1 MPDRIPQLDD
11 LASAAKESP
20 MLSPS
25 EIRRRGDRRRTTRQA
40 TGAVAAVLA
49 LTVGGFAV
57 WNSPLLDDIRGPQWA
72 EAPGPTT
79 PTTEDPL
86 FPLTTPSQD
95 PSEIP
100 MPDPENPGPPA
111 PTWDNLPTP
120 ELLRPLYPDALDL
133 ITNERESLAGAPIGA
148 CAPESVGSPN
158 RVLVREF
165 GGLETADLTY
175 RWAVVLG
182 YPSVDEAITGFEAI
196 RDGALHCDDKLGA
209 DGITTAVEDQSKLA
223 EFDRGED
230 TDLAT
235 VLVGG
240 AREDGTGGLY
250 SETVVL
256 RSGARVLWVST
267 TAENGDNPVGWTC
280 VPNADPD
287 LPRCEVPAVLPEL
300 LDLLDK

>member
-25 EIRRRGDRRRTTRQA
+25 EIRRRGDRQRTTRQA

-79 PTTEDPL
+79 PTTDSPL

-95 PSEIP
+95 PTNIP
-100 MPDPENPGPPA
+100 TPDPEHPGPPA
-111 PTWDNLPTP
+111 PTWDNVPKP
-120 ELLRPLYPDALDL
+120 QVFAFDHPDVVDL
-133 ITNERESLAGAPIGA
+133 ITNERESLEGGPIGA
-148 CAPESVGSPN
+148 CAPDEAGSPN

-165 GGLETADLTY
+165 GGPETADLTY

-196 RDGALHCDDKLGA
+196 RDAALGCDERLRQ
-209 DGITTAVEDQSKLA
+209 DGMTTAVEDLTKLA

-230 TDLAT
+230 TDLGN
-235 VLVGG
+235 VLVKGS
-240 AREDGTGGLY
+240 RENGSGLF
-250 SETVVL
+250 SETVAL